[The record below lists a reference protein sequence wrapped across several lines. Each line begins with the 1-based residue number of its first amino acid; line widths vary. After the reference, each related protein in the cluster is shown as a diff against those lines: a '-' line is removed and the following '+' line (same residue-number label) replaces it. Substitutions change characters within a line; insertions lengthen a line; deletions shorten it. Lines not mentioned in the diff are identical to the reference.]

1 MPLASVRKC
10 LAGRRSLGTSLE
22 NYSGVIIVQPLV
34 SVIMP
39 AYNSEQYIAE
49 SIQSVLQQTY
59 ENWELLVVDDGST
72 DNTSDI
78 VNRFA
83 TTEIRIKYIFQQNGR
98 QAKARNT
105 GIEKSTGTLIAF
117 LDSDDLW
124 LPDKLERQVTTLVAM
139 NADVVYSN
147 ALIIYEPDAAPGA
160 TEFPIVAGRVEG
172 KEMLDLL
179 LLQNPMPVQSVLL
192 RMDMFEK
199 AGPFD
204 ESVAYHG
211 CEDYEL
217 WLKLA
222 AHGATFY
229 GIDQKLVKYRRHPTA
244 TTHKNSN
251 WLKPMLRVV
260 LHHIAKGTLDE
271 KKKRTRLRGLY
282 RDVIAALLEEGEL
295 TEARAYMKEF
305 SAWDKSGLVTSIQ
318 NVLLKVAPRGFNF
331 FSREL
336 LYRTEW
342 HLKRLTGGN
351 G

>member
-1 MPLASVRKC
+1 MADAARKRGVRWNVVGG
-10 LAGRRSLGTSLE
+10 LPGS
-22 NYSGVIIVQPLV
+22 IIVQPLV

-49 SIQSVLQQTY
+49 SIQSVLAQTY

-72 DNTSDI
+72 DNTGDI

-83 TTEIRIKYIFQQNGR
+83 TTEFRIKYIFQQNGR

-105 GIEKSTGTLIAF
+105 GIEKSSGTLIAF

-124 LPDKLERQVTTLVAM
+124 LPDKLERQVTTLVEM

-147 ALIIYEPDAAPGA
+147 GTIIYEPGAAPGA
-160 TEFPIVAGRVEG
+160 TEFPIVSGRVEG
-172 KEMLDLL
+172 AKMFDLL
-179 LLQNPMPVQSVLL
+179 LLQNRIPVQSVLL
-192 RMDMFEK
+192 GRDIFKK

-204 ESVAYHG
+204 ECVAYHA

-222 AHGATFY
+222 VHGAMFY
-229 GIDQKLVKYRRHPTA
+229 GINEKLIKYRRHPTA
-244 TTHKNSN
+244 TTHKDSN

-260 LHHIAKGTLDE
+260 LHHIAQGTLDE
-271 KKKRTRLRGLY
+271 KKKRARLRGLY
-282 RDVIAALLEEGEL
+282 RDVIAALLEEGDL
-295 TEARAYMKEF
+295 TEARAYMNEF

-318 NVLLKVAPRGFNF
+318 NVLLRVAPRGFNF
-331 FSREL
+331 FSREC

-342 HLKRLTGGN
+342 HLQKLTGK
-351 G
+351 